1 VPISLEHFLEKKSPH
16 AFKNDGKKRSS
27 TKSLHFLCDLIT
39 EFAALIPDGM
49 RSQEKIPCGMHIY
62 VRAFR
67 FFGEQKKSASY
78 NGSKQEE
85 LFEIGNT
92 AEEAIN

>member
-62 VRAFR
+62 VHFV
-67 FFGEQKKSASY
+67 FL
-78 NGSKQEE
+78 GSKKN
-85 LFEIGNT
+85 LLPIT
-92 AEEAIN
+92 AQNRKDCLK